1 MYYASTSHTES
12 TIQRPI
18 PGTTDYMKGVI
29 SEKWMK
35 GKSTKLWL
43 TVHICIIFTCISYV
57 YRTEYIT
64 IRKFLKFRLGFV
76 LIYYIGYLLQ

>member
-1 MYYASTSHTES
+1 MLLSATFFLLDSPAGGNIMYYASTSHSES

-35 GKSTKLWL
+35 GK
-43 TVHICIIFTCISYV
+43 
-57 YRTEYIT
+57 
-64 IRKFLKFRLGFV
+64 RKKV
-76 LIYYIGYLLQ
+76 YLLVIYAFYV